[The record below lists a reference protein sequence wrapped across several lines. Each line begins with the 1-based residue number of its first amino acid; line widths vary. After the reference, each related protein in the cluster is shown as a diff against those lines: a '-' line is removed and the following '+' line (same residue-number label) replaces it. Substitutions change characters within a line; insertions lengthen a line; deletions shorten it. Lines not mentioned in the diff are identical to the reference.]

1 MILSFLIMLSVSA
14 AAHPLVSGSFVAGTQ
29 DIKSIVFVLEHVEF
43 KQCEWEQMIQDL
55 PFPLR

>member
-1 MILSFLIMLSVSA
+1 MLSVSA